1 MKTDKRPSRFFLT
14 IFFTLI
20 IFISFIITILITGI
34 IFMLVFGVDFNAMP
48 KYNGV
53 IVLVHFAIISV
64 IVGMIVSFLI
74 SRLPLKPANTLIEKI
89 NTLANGDFSVRL
101 SLKHFKFARDLSYS
115 FNKLAEEL
123 ENTEMLRADFI
134 NDFSHEFKTP
144 IVSIQGFAKLL
155 QNEQLDEVTMK
166 KYLKII
172 ETESNRLAKLANNI
186 LELKKVENQTILTNV
201 TNYNLSE
208 QVRNCI
214 LLLADKWE
222 AKNLVIDVNFE
233 EYQINGNKELLQEV
247 WVNLMDNAVKYSPE
261 NNSIEVAIVDQ
272 ENQYAISFT
281 NHGVAISPKDQ
292 KYIYNKFY
300 QGDSSHATS
309 GNGTGLAIV
318 KKIITLHNGEILLN
332 SDDQATTFTIILPK

>member
-64 IVGMIVSFLI
+64 IIGMIVSFLI
-74 SRLPLKPANTLIEKI
+74 SCLPLKPANTLIEKI

-101 SLKHFKFARDLSYS
+101 SLKHFKFARDLSDS

-247 WVNLMDNAVKYSPE
+247 WVNLMDNAVKYYYKNLS
-261 NNSIEVAIVDQ
+261 
-272 ENQYAISFT
+272 
-281 NHGVAISPKDQ
+281 
-292 KYIYNKFY
+292 
-300 QGDSSHATS
+300 
-309 GNGTGLAIV
+309 
-318 KKIITLHNGEILLN
+318 
-332 SDDQATTFTIILPK
+332 